1 METIK
6 SNIRLKDYIKDIDDK
21 AERRYNIAV
30 LSFKEI
36 ETNGAKSQDE
46 NVISGYA
53 AVFNKDS
60 EDFGGWIERISP
72 GAFTQCMD
80 DDCVALFNH
89 SMNLVLGRNKVN
101 VQLEQDGVGLKYT
114 VKLLDTNLSNDIRAL
129 VKGGVINKSSFAFT
143 VEEETFTKGDPTK
156 GVPHVRTITKI
167 ERLYDVSP
175 VTMPAYPDTSVASR
189 SMTKNIAIEDI
200 QKALSE
206 QQLRISHRYLKHKF
220 NFKTRFK

>member
-1 METIK
+1 MGNTKPNIK
-6 SNIRLKDYIKDIDDK
+6 LKDYIKDIDEK
-21 AERRYNIAV
+21 GERRYFTGV
-30 LSFKEI
+30 LNFLEKE
-36 ETNGAKSQDE
+36 ENGAKIQDE
-46 NVISGYA
+46 NLISGYA

-101 VQLEQDGVGLKYT
+101 VTLEQDGVGLKYT

-143 VEEETFTKGDPTK
+143 VEEESFTKGDPTK
-156 GVPHVRTITKI
+156 GIPHVRTITKI

-175 VTMPAYPDTSVASR
+175 VTMPAYPDTSVAAR
-189 SMTKNIAIEDI
+189 SFKKNIAIEEI
-200 QKALSE
+200 QKSLSE
-206 QQLRISHRYLKHKF
+206 QQTRIIYRTLKHKLK
-220 NFKTRFK
+220 FK

>member
-1 METIK
+1 MEATKI
-6 SNIRLKDYIKDIDDK
+6 NLRLKDYIKDTDEK
-21 AERRYNIAV
+21 AERRYFTGA
-30 LSFKEI
+30 LSFLEKE
-36 ETNGAKSQDE
+36 ENGAKAQDE

-72 GAFTQCMD
+72 GAFTQCMN

-101 VQLEQDGVGLKYT
+101 VTLEEDGVGLKYT
-114 VKLLDTNLSNDIRAL
+114 VKLLDTSLSNDIRAL

-143 VEEETFTKGDPTK
+143 VEEEQFTKGDPTK

-175 VTMPAYPDTSVASR
+175 VTMPAYPDTSVAAR
-189 SMTKNIAIEDI
+189 SMKKNIAIEEI
-200 QKALSE
+200 NKSLSE
-206 QQLRISHRYLKHKF
+206 QEIRIIHNHLKYK
-220 NFKTRFK
+220 FKTIFK